1 MRLKVVCY
9 CCVQYW
15 KLQKIFKM
23 KNITLYLTAVTMVV
37 MGILSCNSNSAKT
50 DSSANDD
57 TISETVADTSKSQD
71 GKHLKSGFSI
81 APIVKDY
88 LSLKNALI
96 SGDDKMAANEG
107 KNLLTT
113 LTKIDMASIPNDKH
127 KAYMEIAADAK
138 EHAEHIG
145 DNVGNIEHQREHLVS
160 LSEDLNDL
168 VKLFGAPQ
176 TLYQDHC
183 PMFNGG
189 KGAIWFSETKEIKNP
204 YYGSKMMDCGSIQ
217 ATIEVK

>member
-1 MRLKVVCY
+1 
-9 CCVQYW
+9 
-15 KLQKIFKM
+15 
-23 KNITLYLTAVTMVV
+23 MVV
-37 MGILSCNSNSAKT
+37 MVISSCHSHSTKTEPSAK
-50 DSSANDD
+50 D
-57 TISETVADTSKSQD
+57 TTINQAASNPSTNQD
-71 GKHLKSGFSI
+71 GKHLKGEFSI

-96 SGDDKMAANEG
+96 LGNDKAAASEG
-107 KNLLTT
+107 KNLLNT
-113 LTKIDMASIPNDKH
+113 LNKIDMASIPNDKH
-127 KAYMEIAADAK
+127 EAYMEIAADAK

-145 DNVGNIEHQREHLVS
+145 DNVGNIAHQREHLVS
-160 LSEDLNDL
+160 ISEDLKDL
-168 VKLFGAPQ
+168 IKLFGAPQ

-204 YYGSKMMDCGSIQ
+204 YYGSKMIDCGSVQ